1 MNILILLFV
10 SPLLLTQLQLF
21 MVSNHVTEDSESIQS
36 SLAYHRETRVL
47 YHQFP
52 GSFPKLSCPVDS
64 VKKPKTVNGSQII
77 TIRVFYG
84 SSETDHG
91 DTHVSSVVT
100 LVYSTK

>member
-36 SLAYHRETRVL
+36 SLASHRETRVL
-47 YHQFP
+47 YHPFP
-52 GSFPKLSCPVDS
+52 GSFPELSCPVDS
-64 VKKPKTVNGSQII
+64 VKKPRTVKGSPVI
-77 TIRVFYG
+77 TIREFYG